1 MSKLLKLAMP
11 FAHYLGLAAASA
23 PRAAAEDNERDQRDD
38 ESDEDYAKRME
49 KMDDEEEKVRKAEE
63 EKEKEAARKAEQEKE
78 KEAKRAKRAK
88 ADDEDDSDA
97 DMEEDEDDD
106 EEASARAGRA
116 QGARQRE
123 RIRCARIVA
132 AGIKTGRVNQACS
145 FAFDTKLSAF
155 QAVAALNAAALD
167 TPTRRGGLGER
178 MSAVVV
184 PNPGTNTTGAAQ
196 PKDPAAAAAAR
207 IVAAGE
213 RARGGD
219 RK

>member
-49 KMDDEEEKVRKAEE
+49 KMDDEEEKARKAEE
-63 EKEKEAARKAEQEKE
+63 EKE

-145 FAFDTKLSAF
+145 FAFDTKLSAY

-167 TPTRRGGLGER
+167 APQRGAGLRER
-178 MSAVVV
+178 MSAVQT
-184 PNPGTNTTGAAQ
+184 PNPGANSGASAPTN
-196 PKDPAAAAAAR
+196 PAAAAAAR

-213 RARGGD
+213 RMRGG
-219 RK
+219 R